1 MPFFCDASGRET
13 VSKALLKVVAAG
25 LMVTLAFA
33 LHAEIVDD
41 LYSGKVLVADRSA
54 ATLESAA
61 NEALAEVLVKVSG
74 NADVLT
80 SPAVTQ
86 ALTQA
91 REQVQQYGYSRDTLN
106 PAGWVARVEFGRRYI
121 TRLITQAAAPLWTA
135 NRPRVLVWMVLERE
149 GVREF
154 VSPGTA
160 PILAQEL
167 MREFER
173 RGVPAQFPLFDLADT
188 TAIGLEQ
195 VWAIEGAALMAA
207 SQRYDL
213 VNVLAGR
220 VVALD
225 SGNWAGDWS
234 YIQPQNRLDRTI
246 SVSGSREF
254 SVQGVAL
261 VANEMAARYAVAPST
276 SKDGGGVVPMSVT
289 GVHDY
294 SDYAAIVSWLES
306 LELIEHANV
315 RVIRPDSIELGLIA
329 RADAAQLATII
340 ELNQR
345 LAPVDSGAEGLYY
358 QWQR

>member
-1 MPFFCDASGRET
+1 M
-13 VSKALLKVVAAG
+13 SKALLKVVTAG
-25 LMVTLAFA
+25 LMATLAFA

-41 LYSGKVLVADRSA
+41 LYSGKILVADRSD

-74 NADVLT
+74 SADVLNN
-80 SPAVTQ
+80 PAVTQ

-91 REQVQQYGYSRDTLN
+91 REQVQQYGYSRDTLS
-106 PAGWVARVEFGRRYI
+106 PDGWVARVEFGRRYI

-135 NRPRVLVWMVLERE
+135 NRPRVLVWMVVERD
-149 GVREF
+149 GLREF
-154 VSPGTA
+154 VSPDTT
-160 PILAQEL
+160 PMLAQEL

-188 TAIGLEQ
+188 TALGLEQ
-195 VWAIEGAALMAA
+195 VWEIEGVALMAA

-213 VNVLAGR
+213 VDVLAGR
-220 VVALD
+220 VVALN

-234 YIQPQNRLDRTI
+234 YIQPANRLDRTI
-246 SVSGSREF
+246 SASGSREF
-254 SVQGVAL
+254 GVQGVAL
-261 VANEMAARYAVAPST
+261 VANEMAARYSVAPST
-276 SKDGGGVVPMSVT
+276 GEGGGGVVPMSVT
-289 GVHDY
+289 GVYDY
-294 SDYAAIVSWLES
+294 PDYAAIVSWLES

-315 RVIRPDSIELGLIA
+315 RVVRPDSIELGLITG
-329 RADAAQLATII
+329 ADAAQLATII

-345 LAPVDSGAEGLYY
+345 LAPTNSGTEGLHY